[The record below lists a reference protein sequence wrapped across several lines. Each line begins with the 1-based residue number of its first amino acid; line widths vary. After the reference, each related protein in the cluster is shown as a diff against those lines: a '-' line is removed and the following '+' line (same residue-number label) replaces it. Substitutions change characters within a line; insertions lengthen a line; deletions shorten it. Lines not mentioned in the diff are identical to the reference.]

1 MKLIL
6 TIATAAWLSA
16 YTAVAQSLNHP
27 VIEKVQVIY
36 KPVKSLPDPGQGSGP
51 ASPNISVNGTTHIS
65 LRSVTDVARIYLR
78 IKDKQN
84 QMLIYEVNYAVNAS
98 DVSGQGLML
107 CKQEGN
113 VISITNPSVFN
124 LKPYVYELYT
134 EDPTGRKSSIYTI
147 IQ

>member
-16 YTAVAQSLNHP
+16 CTAVAQSLNHP

-36 KPVKSLPDPGQGSGP
+36 KPVKSAPDSVQGP

-65 LRSVTDVARIYLR
+65 LRSGNNAAKVYLR

-84 QMLIYEVNYAVNAS
+84 QALIYDVNYPVSPS
-98 DVSGQGLML
+98 DVSDHGVILY
-107 CKQEGN
+107 KREGN
-113 VISITNPSVFN
+113 IISITNPSVVS

-134 EDPTGRKSSIYTI
+134 EDAAGHKSSIYTI